1 MDSARAGMARLPL
14 DPARLRTLAVVGPL
28 ATATKELQGNYA
40 GTAPFLVS
48 PLAGHA
54 ALIEH
59 KPRP

>member
-1 MDSARAGMARLPL
+1 MARLPL

-59 KPRP
+59 EPRP